1 MYATSKLIIPA
12 KTAQDSPYVPK
23 IRIFLRPSSS
33 LDKSSDMGSSL
44 APDSF
49 MADISQENH
58 NEDNAVKDGDKTK
71 DVNFP
76 STVPQNQT
84 DKVSKPLQDQI
95 RGGRKRKLVGSL
107 DNIDFERRDSL
118 LTKVNLK
125 KIINM
130 DTFEA
135 LPMDSRRHLL
145 SLLPIY
151 DQTPPPDATA
161 SATDADYWIH
171 PTALN
176 NEFLS
181 KALQDYSI
189 RQMNG
194 EFSPRLN
201 SRTGLRKSVGNRQRY
216 SSPAVSPISIPH
228 SSTPLLQPS
237 ANTTKEEPISTPL
250 VVTSSP
256 LKTNGV
262 ESPTSRFRN
271 KSSALQTVLS
281 KELME
286 PKIEND
292 IDKEGLQEAINAKLE
307 KEQHVIPQSVF
318 SHFVSTSSTAIAAT
332 SSASSSSSTLS
343 SSPSPH
349 CASSSSP
356 SSGLSPTALGSVTNA
371 TNSMLPLQS
380 LALDELER
388 QTMRPSPAPSEVSI
402 QRRPNMP
409 KLESTLLLQNGVKPP
424 LDLSLSSPRRS
435 TIGASS
441 RRPSQ
446 TGADLPS
453 SSRPP
458 LVVDSTTPISAPNPT
473 TMPPP
478 RETKTLASVREKL
491 RAKRLMMSQQHP
503 CQSLPPK
510 VPCQQRSAP
519 SLAPASL
526 SESAPAPPP
535 ATGSL
540 TPNPGTS
547 FSGDFYSCPTARQEP
562 LPPISA
568 PVIQPPAVL
577 IQPTGNSVSAPATPQ
592 HGSAGGGIAGPLP
605 AILANFKQAR
615 VVVTPSRSGSSVSSN
630 EGGTDVADPDHQL
643 PDVHSQPQAIPQKQ
657 QQQQQAIHQKQPV
670 PQQPQQLVAVP
681 ASACS
686 VGGGTT
692 TTRAFFVDG
701 NNLTETL
708 ALLQSINPRATVTQQ
723 QFLLIPSTDKSH
735 AILCRTPI
743 AIQPKQAPPQP
754 QVIRRHSG
762 SACATAA
769 CPPVSAPATPTV
781 LPLILPANRSQEH
794 QQQQVPAIPPGLYRE
809 ILPNNNTTAS
819 VCNIQRVHQPTP
831 IQPQQQPT
839 QLRPA
844 QTYYSLLAP
853 STITASGA
861 NTNHNNVSSTNH
873 NISTTNSNNNPLTS
887 FLPPPS

>member
-33 LDKSSDMGSSL
+33 LDKSSDMGSLLASDSL
-44 APDSF
+44 
-49 MADISQENH
+49 MADVSQENQ
-58 NEDNAVKDGDKTK
+58 NEDSVVEHGDTAKNS
-71 DVNFP
+71 NFP
-76 STVPQNQT
+76 PVLPQNPAG
-84 DKVSKPLQDQI
+84 KVPKPLQDQV
-95 RGGRKRKLVGSL
+95 RSGRKRKLVGSL

-135 LPMDSRRHLL
+135 LPVTSRRRLL
-145 SLLPIY
+145 TLLPVH
-151 DQTPPPDATA
+151 DQTPPPNTTV
-161 SATDADYWIH
+161 SAMDIDYWIH

-216 SSPAVSPISIPH
+216 LSPAVSPVSIPH
-228 SSTPLLQPS
+228 SSTPLLQPT
-237 ANTTKEEPISTPL
+237 ANTTKEEPNSTPTIA
-250 VVTSSP
+250 TSSP
-256 LKTNGV
+256 LRTNGV

-271 KSSALQTVLS
+271 KSTTLQNALT
-281 KELME
+281 KDPTEL
-286 PKIEND
+286 KIEND
-292 IDKEGLQEAINAKLE
+292 LDKEGSRESSNAKLG
-307 KEQHVIPQSVF
+307 KEQHVISQSVF
-318 SHFVSTSSTAIAAT
+318 SHFVSTSASSAIAAT
-332 SSASSSSSTLS
+332 SSSSSSSTLS

-349 CASSSSP
+349 CPSSSSP
-356 SSGLSPTALGSVTNA
+356 SSGFSPTASSSAANA
-371 TNSMLPLQS
+371 SNPILPLQS
-380 LALDELER
+380 MASDELER
-388 QTMRPSPAPSEVSI
+388 STTRPSPAPSDVSI

-435 TIGASS
+435 AIGASSS

-446 TGADLPS
+446 TGADFPS

-458 LVVDSTTPISAPNPT
+458 LVVDSTTPTSVTNPT

-503 CQSLPPK
+503 CQSLPSK
-510 VPCQQRSAP
+510 VPCQQRPAP
-519 SLAPASL
+519 TLAPAL
-526 SESAPAPPP
+526 HEPALGPP

-540 TPNPGTS
+540 TPNPETS
-547 FSGDFYSCPTARQEP
+547 FSSDLYSCQTTGQESV
-562 LPPISA
+562 PPISA

-630 EGGTDVADPDHQL
+630 EGGNDLTDPDHQL
-643 PDVHSQPQAIPQKQ
+643 PDVHPQPQLIPQKQ
-657 QQQQQAIHQKQPV
+657 QQAVHQKQPV
-670 PQQPQQLVAVP
+670 AQQPQQQLIAVP

-743 AIQPKQAPPQP
+743 AIQPKQTPPQP

-762 SACATAA
+762 STCATTT
-769 CPPVSAPATPTV
+769 CPPVSGPTTPTV
-781 LPLILPANRSQEH
+781 LPLILPASRSQEH
-794 QQQQVPAIPPGLYRE
+794 QQQQQVPAIPPGLYRE
-809 ILPNNNTTAS
+809 ILPNNNTAGT
-819 VCNIQRVHQPTP
+819 VCNVQRIHQPTP

-853 STITASGA
+853 STISASGV
-861 NTNHNNVSSTNH
+861 NTNHNSVSSTSH
-873 NISTTNSNNNPLTS
+873 NISTTNSNNNPPTS

>member
-33 LDKSSDMGSSL
+33 LDKSSDMGSLLASDSL
-44 APDSF
+44 
-49 MADISQENH
+49 MADVSKGNH
-58 NEDNAVKDGDKTK
+58 SKDDVVEHGDKTK
-71 DVNFP
+71 DTSFP
-76 STVPQNQT
+76 STLPQNQAS
-84 DKVSKPLQDQI
+84 KVSKPPQDQV
-95 RGGRKRKLVGSL
+95 RGGRKRKIVGSL

-135 LPMDSRRHLL
+135 LPIDSRRHLL

-151 DQTPPPDATA
+151 DQTPPPNATA
-161 SATDADYWIH
+161 LATDADYWIH

-216 SSPAVSPISIPH
+216 LSPAVSPVSIPH
-228 SSTPLLQPS
+228 SSTPLLQSS
-237 ANTTKEEPISTPL
+237 ANITKEEPTSTPL
-250 VVTSSP
+250 VATSSP
-256 LKTNGV
+256 LRTNGV
-262 ESPTSRFRN
+262 ESPTSRLRN
-271 KSSALQTVLS
+271 RSSALQTVLA
-281 KELME
+281 KEPVEL
-286 PKIEND
+286 KIEND
-292 IDKEGLQEAINAKLE
+292 LDKEGSRESITAKLD
-307 KEQHVIPQSVF
+307 KEQHAISQSVF
-318 SHFVSTSSTAIAAT
+318 SHFVSTSASSAIAAT
-332 SSASSSSSTLS
+332 SSSSSSSSTLS

-349 CASSSSP
+349 CPSSSSP
-356 SSGLSPTALGSVTNA
+356 SSGLSPTALSSVPNA
-371 TNSMLPLQS
+371 TNSMLPQQS
-380 LALDELER
+380 VASNEQER
-388 QTMRPSPAPSEVSI
+388 PTMRPSSVSLEMSI

-441 RRPSQ
+441 RKPSQ
-446 TGADLPS
+446 TGADFPS

-458 LVVDSTTPISAPNPT
+458 LVVDSTTPTFVTNPT

-503 CQSLPPK
+503 CQSPPPK
-510 VPCQQRSAP
+510 VPCHQRSAP
-519 SLAPASL
+519 PLAPAPL
-526 SESAPAPPP
+526 PEPAPAPPP

-540 TPNPGTS
+540 TPNPGTN
-547 FSGDFYSCPTARQEP
+547 FSSDFCSCPTTGQEP
-562 LPPISA
+562 VPPISA

-630 EGGTDVADPDHQL
+630 EGGADVTDTDHQP
-643 PDVHSQPQAIPQKQ
+643 PDVHPQPQVIPQKQ

-670 PQQPQQLVAVP
+670 AQQPQQQLIAVP
-681 ASACS
+681 ASACG

-743 AIQPKQAPPQP
+743 AIQPKQTPLQP

-762 SACATAA
+762 STCATTA
-769 CPPVSAPATPTV
+769 CPPVSAPATSTV

-794 QQQQVPAIPPGLYRE
+794 QQQQQVPTIPPGLYRE

-819 VCNIQRVHQPTP
+819 VCNVQRIHQPAP

-839 QLRPA
+839 QL
-844 QTYYSLLAP
+844 SLLGVYLRLAVFNMHKCMRKRAP
-853 STITASGA
+853 S
-861 NTNHNNVSSTNH
+861 
-873 NISTTNSNNNPLTS
+873 
-887 FLPPPS
+887 